1 MSLLLPISYNPRWN
15 DADIIAQTAFS
26 PNNIV
31 EEAELDEL
39 RAGLALATEEEL
51 KQITQ
56 ILFRRRFNP
65 LDYWQTPEPLYIQSQ
80 EWETWLDTLEERFRY
95 LAADGITVLR
105 GRTQEVSYRDTLVKI
120 CHYLKIPYSVTMTTT
135 DIEAEIFLHIVSK
148 AWDKLPPQEQHDLQ
162 RQISQALVTA
172 NPPEPLPVGLQHNP
186 LKIVVQGTGIIA
198 ISTILKSWL
207 LKHIARQFALHFA
220 TYQAA
225 KTALI
230 KGSTSAMAGLGNQL
244 ALQAAK
250 KGMATN
256 AARYTA
262 TRGVFSLLGPVIWG
276 YFVADL
282 GWKAIATNYAR
293 VIPIVFTLAQIRLIR
308 GDYLAIG

>member
-1 MSLLLPISYNPRWN
+1 M
-15 DADIIAQTAFS
+15 
-26 PNNIV
+26 
-31 EEAELDEL
+31 DEL

-51 KQITQ
+51 EQITQ

-80 EWETWLDTLEERFRY
+80 DWDSWLDALEARVRY

-105 GRTQEVSYRDTLVKI
+105 GRTQEVSYREILIKV
-120 CHYLKIPYSVTMTTT
+120 CHYLKIPYSRSMKAT
-135 DIEAEIFLHIVSK
+135 DIEAEVFLHLVTK
-148 AWDKLPPQEQHDLQ
+148 AWDKLPPQEQYSLQ
-162 RQISQALVTA
+162 TQIGMALATA
-172 NPPEPLPVGLQHNP
+172 NPPEPLPIGLQHNP
-186 LKIVVQGTGIIA
+186 LKILVRGSSVVV

-207 LKHIARQFALHFA
+207 LKHIAKQFAIHFA

-225 KTALI
+225 KTAII
-230 KGSTSAMAGLGNQL
+230 KGGTTAVASLSNQL

-250 KGMATN
+250 KGMAVN
-256 AARYTA
+256 AARYGT
-262 TRGVFSLLGPVIWG
+262 TRGVFSLLGPVMWG

-282 GWKAIATNYAR
+282 GWKAIATNHGR
-293 VIPIVFTLAQIRLIR
+293 IIPIVFTLAQIRLIR